1 MSKRKLPEEGRLT
14 ESQALRLAALPNCS
28 VAQAAEVA
36 HTLNVFGNGTRDKK
50 QQLKYVQNAAAR
62 VAQKY
67 REDCIEMILCDG
79 QELWLSRLP
88 QVCQRYCDRSRVF
101 AETMKTALR
110 STNDPLR
117 LVVYCDE
124 TVSGNP
130 LNPVA
135 SKILCLVYAYF
146 SPLK

>member
-1 MSKRKLPEEGRLT
+1 MSKRKVVDEGRLT

-36 HTLNVFGNGTRDKK
+36 HTLNVFSTDSRDKQ
-50 QQLKYVQNAAAR
+50 QQLKYVQNASARAAK
-62 VAQKY
+62 KY
-67 REDCIEMILCDG
+67 RQDNVEMIPCDG
-79 QELWLSRLP
+79 QELWLSKL
-88 QVCQRYCDRSRVF
+88 QHICQRYCDRSRVF
-101 AETMKTALR
+101 AQTMKTAIQ
-110 STNDPLR
+110 STNEPLR

-135 SKILCLVYAYF
+135 SKTLGLLYVHF
-146 SPLK
+146 FLL